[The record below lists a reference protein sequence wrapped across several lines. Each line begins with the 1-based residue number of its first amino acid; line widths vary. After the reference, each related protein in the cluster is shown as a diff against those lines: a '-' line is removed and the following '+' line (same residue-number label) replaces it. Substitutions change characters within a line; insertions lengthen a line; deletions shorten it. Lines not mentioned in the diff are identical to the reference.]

1 MVRTGHHDTLGV
13 FFLDHPPI
21 RRFRVDLV
29 PGAARSDRHAERL
42 LRDVPHGFE
51 VEDELYLLE
60 VVGADT
66 TVLLQTELPDDVTPD
81 GFGFAVPKDRSL
93 LPDGRSRALATLRV
107 VPRADADPAAEPG
120 GVAYVALGH
129 CHNPSSNS
137 QPVVDASV
145 AADGTTPLT
154 FTGAWDTAGFNQLL
168 HNGIAWALGRP

>member
-1 MVRTGHHDTLGV
+1 MTVHLVVGGRRFALHGSAGGRAAPPSPSSRRRRMVRTGHHDTLGV
-13 FFLDHPPI
+13 FFLNHPPI

-81 GFGFAVPKDRSL
+81 GFGFAVPEDRSL

-120 GVAYVALGH
+120 GVAYVALG
-129 CHNPSSNS
+129 
-137 QPVVDASV
+137 
-145 AADGTTPLT
+145 
-154 FTGAWDTAGFNQLL
+154 
-168 HNGIAWALGRP
+168 RP